1 MRSRS
6 ASHGNARPLNC
17 GVMRPSNLSAFEA
30 AVLQWIAARSRD
42 QAVELQLADVAVAER
57 DYTVVGCYSK
67 LSVAERAPLSTE
79 AYSQRGPLDGPH
91 FESKVVEHG
100 GGTLLWFKAG
110 RADCLEI
117 YAHGEYFP
125 ADHAELGDF
134 RLSEGVSV

>member
-1 MRSRS
+1 MRLLRAGQRS
-6 ASHGNARPLNC
+6 VRRLNC

-30 AVLQWIAARSRD
+30 AVLQWIAVSSRD
-42 QAVELQLADVAVAER
+42 QALELQLADVAIAER
-57 DYTVVGCYSK
+57 DYTVVGCCSK
-67 LSVAERAPLSTE
+67 LSVAEGAPLSTA

-117 YAHGEYFP
+117 YAHGNYFP
-125 ADHAELGDF
+125 SDHAELGNF
-134 RLSEGVSV
+134 KLSEGVSV